1 LACPLRTALLAN
13 ILQTITVT
21 TRIPDIPG
29 ELYPFI
35 QGPHRR
41 FIEEYEAKV
50 QRVQVPDYFYSA
62 KSQPFSPPSGPIVIT
77 GEKRAVQ
84 EVRAEIERKVAEF
97 KTGFHS
103 VLVPVN
109 KAKHRFFTSNR
120 GQLIHQVLAATGC
133 TVILPEGAKADSL
146 IVYGPN
152 DKIPQGYQE
161 VLKASNDYQQAA
173 IDVCKAYPNAPGGPK
188 LQARDITRYLNCLGE
203 LVSLQSE
210 FDLEIT
216 APSGDELYDLN
227 KPCVIH
233 IIGKSMNGVNGAKAK
248 IQELYT
254 KLTPG
259 RVLRFEVE
267 PLHHKLIVGKDGRG
281 VKRIVDK
288 FPGLGLLLPEDA
300 EEAEIVLIYD
310 GPSQDPEEISKSL
323 EEVKEHILSVV
334 EAQKFDVAEKI
345 ITIPHGFHAKVQG
358 EENTTLNALNPA
370 SVHVHFGAP
379 KARPGKPAVA
389 ALPGDEDKITIRGA
403 KANVDN
409 LAAAI
414 QKFVASIPED
424 GIIPIVNQQFTYPP
438 QLTAQLIGTKGANI
452 NKLRA
457 EFGVGIDLKEGQG
470 EIKGI
475 QVAVDATKRKLD
487 SQIKEHLDKAI
498 EHLKIPQEFHSTI
511 IGSGGGSVRKLETRY
526 SVRIMF
532 PKSGREKDA
541 DGSDVPTK
549 QDANEVVIKGGKDGV
564 SKARAEILA
573 LWEYEKDKSFTATI
587 PVTGRGLELMFRNAS
602 KEIRQLRDDSSIRL
616 DIPQRDAVEKDVQ
629 AIIKIRGTQD
639 EVKNAKTILSRIV
652 KEAEQTTQRS
662 INVEKKY
669 HRSLIGSGGM
679 VL

>member
-1 LACPLRTALLAN
+1 MRTASLAN

-35 QGPHRR
+35 QGPHRQ
-41 FIEEYEAKV
+41 FIEEYETKV

-62 KSQPFSPPSGPIVIT
+62 KSQPFSPPSGPIIIT

-97 KTGFHS
+97 KAGFHF

-109 KAKHRFFTSNR
+109 KAKHCFFTSNR
-120 GQLIHQVLAATGC
+120 GQLIHQVLAETGC

-146 IVYGPN
+146 IVYGPS

-161 VLKASNDYQQAA
+161 VLKASNIYQQAA

-188 LQARDITRYLNCLGE
+188 LQARDITRYLNSKGE

-227 KPCVIH
+227 KPCVIR
-233 IIGKSMNGVNGAKAK
+233 IIGRLMDGVSGAKAK
-248 IQELYT
+248 IQELYST
-254 KLTPG
+254 LTPG
-259 RVLRFEVE
+259 HVLRFEVE

-281 VKRIVDK
+281 VKRITDK
-288 FPGLGLLLPEDA
+288 FLGLGLLLPEDA
-300 EEAEIVLIYD
+300 GEGEIVLIYD

-323 EEVKEHILSVV
+323 EEVKEHILSLV
-334 EAQKFDVAEKI
+334 EAQKFDVVEKI
-345 ITIPHGFHAKVQG
+345 ITISHAFHAKVQG
-358 EENTTLNALNPA
+358 EENTTLNALNPTSA
-370 SVHVHFGAP
+370 HVHFGAP

-389 ALPGDEDKITIRGA
+389 ALPGGEDKITIRGA

-409 LAAAI
+409 LAVAI
-414 QKFVASIPED
+414 QKFVADIPED
-424 GIIPIVNQQFTYPP
+424 GNIPIVNEQFSYPP
-438 QLTAQLIGTKGANI
+438 QLTAQLIGTKGANV

-457 EFGVGIDLKEGQG
+457 ELGVGIDLKEGQG

-475 QVAVDATKRKLD
+475 QVAVNAAKRKLD
-487 SQIKEHLDKAI
+487 SQIKEHLDRAI
-498 EHLKIPQEFHSTI
+498 ERLKIPQEFHSTI

-526 SVRIMF
+526 GVRIMF
-532 PKSGREKDA
+532 PRSGREKDA
-541 DGSDVPTK
+541 DSADVPAK
-549 QDANEVVIKGGKDGV
+549 QDANEVIVKGGKDGV

-573 LWEYEKDKSFTATI
+573 LLEYEKDKSFTATI
-587 PVTGRGLELMFRNAS
+587 PITGRGLEFMFRNAS
-602 KEIRQLRDDSSIRL
+602 KEIKQLRDDSSIRL
-616 DIPQRDAVEKDVQ
+616 DIPQRDAVEKDEQ

-639 EVKNAKTILSRIV
+639 EVKNATTILSRIV

-662 INVEKKY
+662 ISVEKKY
-669 HRSLIGSGGM
+669 HRSLIGPGGM
-679 VL
+679 ML